1 MPLNNATWR
10 QIGGNRFG
18 TVINTVYEHFKSLE
32 FLYWARTKLIS
43 LKHLGNMLYGRN
55 MRLLV
60 ALYGFDSS
68 KSITD
73 LFVLLSAFLNTLRQ
87 VGFYHL
93 LVQRRVELHQ
103 SRQAVKRF
111 VWIVKVERAVMIIGI
126 VKDLEVALFLLFFC
140 DTRNPCR
147 KTKSGFM

>member
-1 MPLNNATWR
+1 
-10 QIGGNRFG
+10 
-18 TVINTVYEHFKSLE
+18 
-32 FLYWARTKLIS
+32 
-43 LKHLGNMLYGRN
+43 MLYGRN

-87 VGFYHL
+87 VVFYHL

-111 VWIVKVERAVMIIGI
+111 V
-126 VKDLEVALFLLFFC
+126 
-140 DTRNPCR
+140 
-147 KTKSGFM
+147 